1 MTSAPPN
8 KMKSAHP
15 SDKHSYVTIN
25 EIPDLIALVMLNDHA
40 REPVKSHAPSSPP
53 QHRKTDTPEQH

>member
-1 MTSAPPN
+1 
-8 KMKSAHP
+8 MKSAHP
-15 SDKHSYVTIN
+15 SDKHSYVTLN